1 MAKSGKFA
9 SLVNIVKAVTLS
21 SEIMSSAVVKSI
33 PHSVHILEENTVFE
47 EVIGKVDTGSTCN
60 AYTGDDMK
68 KPDEHAT
75 SEAGSMK
82 EERSAAEASTSVLIM
97 IRFVY
102 LFVFLLTCL
111 VGCLQPL
118 RSQATSDIIMC
129 CVL

>member
-1 MAKSGKFA
+1 MAESGKFA

-47 EVIGKVDTGSTCN
+47 EVIGKVDTGSN

-68 KPDEHAT
+68 KPDEHGA

-82 EERSAAEASTSVLIM
+82 EERSAAEASTSVLIV

-102 LFVFLLTCL
+102 LFVFFTYLFVWLSTTTAL
-111 VGCLQPL
+111 
-118 RSQATSDIIMC
+118 ASDE
-129 CVL
+129 